1 MTTNEDD
8 AVESWKKQLTALEQS
23 IAPIIKDACKL
34 AEDDDE
40 VETLLV
46 QQEVLTSL
54 YDQACAVILKIE
66 GQTGPSKRRDAL
78 LPAYIKSRASLAK
91 RIRHAQ
97 SQTNEPSQDEG
108 SRQVLDQTMITG
120 NSKADYL
127 PRLELPKFR
136 GSATEWL
143 SFKARFEKR
152 IATLNEDASKYA
164 FLAKCLEYEPAR
176 NSCEALENSGVP
188 FTEAWAKLEA
198 RFYKKRIAYEGYFYT
213 LLKIKRI
220 HKASQRAILGLID
233 AVDTLLSATR
243 QIANEQPGEPD
254 CIANGLLIC
263 LVKERLDE
271 STLSKIEEKL
281 DLQRI
286 YVWSEFKIELERL
299 ANQMTCKVAAETAH
313 SSHRPQP
320 KVVAAIEGKAATTK
334 DKREAQRCYVCH
346 NEGHTAFTC
355 PKFTKMSIP
364 ERWETIKAGRHCF
377 NCLIPG
383 HSTKECKSQR
393 KCQICSTKH
402 HTLLHRGDSPKG
414 DEVQQLHP
422 EKDVNQAQARSQVE
436 TITEKAARSLGIPQH
451 SVNVTIKG
459 VSGQAHVKR
468 GIKTVIASHASNY
481 NESLELIIVPKIL
494 DDQPSTA
501 IDEKGIRIPEQLH
514 LADPQFY
521 RSNEIDILLGARIFF
536 KILMPGRL
544 SVANGLTYQ
553 ESSLGWIACGTLRHS
568 SPSTT
573 VLSATRCSRNEFEFP
588 QDEMAK
594 LIEKFWRLEEACFQD
609 WEPKQHD
616 ECEAE
621 SHFRTTLEIAPDGRY
636 ITRMPL
642 RGEPS
647 SLGDSYQ
654 QAYRRFTSLE
664 QRLKRNADLYKE
676 YRAFMNEYET
686 LGHMV
691 PVTTEDFH
699 KVKYFIPHSCV
710 VKPDSTSTKVRVVF
724 DASAKTSTGV
734 SLNDIQIVGPTIQK
748 DLFDLLIDFKT
759 HNDVLVADI
768 AKMYRQIHIAY
779 TDTWLQCILWRD
791 SPNDQLKAYRL
802 TTVTYGE
809 ASSSFLACRALHEAA
824 EDYRSVNPRIADTI
838 QRSFY
843 VDNLMIGASNA
854 DELTETKREIEHA
867 LSLHGFPL
875 RKWASNNAS
884 VLEGIPEKD
893 LEPLIQVGD
902 QEVIKTLGIA
912 WNPKTDVFQ
921 FISTKNIGETYEALT
936 KRQMVSKILRLYD
949 PIGLIQPV
957 IITAKILMQELWTYN
972 VSWDDDVPD
981 QALSSWKKFE
991 ASLVELSKIEI
1002 PRMSTPSHTIALDL
1016 HGFSDASEKAY
1027 GCVIYL
1033 HAINLKGEESTNLL
1047 CSKSRVAP
1055 LKKVTLPR
1063 LELLAAALLA
1073 ELTAKIKS
1081 ILAGRISSEY
1091 YYSDSQVALSWIKSS
1106 NTRWG
1111 TFIRNRV
1118 QKIHSTTNPEH
1129 WKYIST
1135 KENPAD
1141 MVSRGIP
1148 VRKLRE
1154 AKLEFWLHGP
1164 ECIRRRQYYLQS
1176 GYEYTAAAEQEE
1188 IKEPITRLVAATG
1201 KACEDLIA
1209 KYPHHHTHDK
1219 TVRHFAWLCR
1229 AINNMKKVN
1238 KDTGIRNEKRSGPLT
1253 TTELNEGL
1261 TLVVR
1266 IMQATIYPNEVAELR
1281 KTGKVP
1287 TKGPFQHLNA
1297 IVRNGVI
1304 HVTGRLH
1311 NAEMPISQKNPILI
1325 PKSHPFSRVII
1336 QKIHEDRFHA
1346 GTDLVINEFRQRF
1359 WMRDLRRTVQGV
1371 IQRCILCAKARPR
1384 RLQQRMGQL
1393 PSPRVNE
1400 SVAFTHT
1407 GVDLCGPFEVYL
1419 NQKSK
1424 CKTTAYACIFICFA
1438 TKAVHLEVVE
1448 DQSTAAFISALL
1460 RFTSVRGIPE
1470 VIYSDNG
1477 RNFVGASRE
1486 LNRLRRIYNNEVFQ
1500 NKLVDIAAT
1509 HRIRFSFIP
1518 PRSPSFGGLWEANI
1532 KVAKRLFSAA
1542 ARGAQLNIMELQTLF
1557 YQVAA
1562 IMNSRPLTPVYT
1574 TPDSPTA
1581 ITPGHFLIARPM
1593 LAVPIPT
1600 QSKDGSNLT
1609 TRWKRVQSQLEQF
1622 WRRWRDEYLH
1632 QLRDYA
1638 KWTKQQANVKVG
1650 QIVLIGDDHL
1660 PVARWP
1666 MGIVTQ
1672 IHPGDDGV
1680 VRVAVVRTAT
1690 GIYKRNV
1697 RTLAPLPVEEHTIQP
1712 IIEEYDNTA
1721 DNEQQSQAEAIELE
1735 DDPPPQAPQMIWD
1748 VGFLLSAQA
1757 QAALIKWEPIN
1768 ERIIVSRLRIRAR
1781 NPTIIQCYVPTDAA
1795 KLRVKENFYNQLNAI
1810 GELFAEFCANN
1821 NMVIGGSLFPH
1832 RPVHKVTWSATFA
1845 SAENGDGA
1853 SSMFGIN
1860 AAPTSRLTIT
1870 FWLARSAC
1878 TLHGFSDRWRGL
1890 DGEST
1895 YAE

>member
-1 MTTNEDD
+1 
-8 AVESWKKQLTALEQS
+8 
-23 IAPIIKDACKL
+23 
-34 AEDDDE
+34 
-40 VETLLV
+40 
-46 QQEVLTSL
+46 
-54 YDQACAVILKIE
+54 
-66 GQTGPSKRRDAL
+66 
-78 LPAYIKSRASLAK
+78 
-91 RIRHAQ
+91 
-97 SQTNEPSQDEG
+97 
-108 SRQVLDQTMITG
+108 
-120 NSKADYL
+120 
-127 PRLELPKFR
+127 
-136 GSATEWL
+136 
-143 SFKARFEKR
+143 
-152 IATLNEDASKYA
+152 
-164 FLAKCLEYEPAR
+164 
-176 NSCEALENSGVP
+176 
-188 FTEAWAKLEA
+188 
-198 RFYKKRIAYEGYFYT
+198 
-213 LLKIKRI
+213 
-220 HKASQRAILGLID
+220 
-233 AVDTLLSATR
+233 
-243 QIANEQPGEPD
+243 
-254 CIANGLLIC
+254 
-263 LVKERLDE
+263 
-271 STLSKIEEKL
+271 
-281 DLQRI
+281 
-286 YVWSEFKIELERL
+286 
-299 ANQMTCKVAAETAH
+299 
-313 SSHRPQP
+313 
-320 KVVAAIEGKAATTK
+320 
-334 DKREAQRCYVCH
+334 
-346 NEGHTAFTC
+346 
-355 PKFTKMSIP
+355 
-364 ERWETIKAGRHCF
+364 
-377 NCLIPG
+377 
-383 HSTKECKSQR
+383 
-393 KCQICSTKH
+393 
-402 HTLLHRGDSPKG
+402 
-414 DEVQQLHP
+414 
-422 EKDVNQAQARSQVE
+422 
-436 TITEKAARSLGIPQH
+436 
-451 SVNVTIKG
+451 
-459 VSGQAHVKR
+459 
-468 GIKTVIASHASNY
+468 
-481 NESLELIIVPKIL
+481 
-494 DDQPSTA
+494 
-501 IDEKGIRIPEQLH
+501 
-514 LADPQFY
+514 
-521 RSNEIDILLGARIFF
+521 
-536 KILMPGRL
+536 
-544 SVANGLTYQ
+544 
-553 ESSLGWIACGTLRHS
+553 
-568 SPSTT
+568 
-573 VLSATRCSRNEFEFP
+573 
-588 QDEMAK
+588 MAK

-691 PVTTEDFH
+691 SVTTEDFH

-1600 QSKDGSNLT
+1600 QSEDGSNLT

-1748 VGFLLSAQA
+1748 G
-1757 QAALIKWEPIN
+1757 
-1768 ERIIVSRLRIRAR
+1768 RLRPR
-1781 NPTIIQCYVPTDAA
+1781 P
-1795 KLRVKENFYNQLNAI
+1795 K
-1810 GELFAEFCANN
+1810 
-1821 NMVIGGSLFPH
+1821 GGRKWKYTKSDW
-1832 RPVHKVTWSATFA
+1832 VT
-1845 SAENGDGA
+1845 
-1853 SSMFGIN
+1853 
-1860 AAPTSRLTIT
+1860 
-1870 FWLARSAC
+1870 
-1878 TLHGFSDRWRGL
+1878 TL
-1890 DGEST
+1890 
-1895 YAE
+1895 